1 MITTVTSN
9 SGLSS
14 ALSSAHAG
22 DTILL
27 AAGSYSKISLS
38 NVSFAGQVTITS
50 ADPAHMALVQ
60 GISVSNSSGLT
71 FADLSVSV
79 APNTTGVAALNSSNV
94 VFDALKVQGP
104 GSAIGGLGFMVAN
117 STNVTVSNSDISGLW
132 GGINHQDD
140 TGLTISGNKLHD
152 LQEDAIRG
160 GGSSNVVVANNF
172 VTDIH
177 PLAGDHPDAIQF
189 WGTAAHP
196 TVHDISITG
205 NVYVRGAGE
214 AAQGIFVADGAYQ
227 NVTVTN
233 NAMVGA
239 LYNGIVVSGATNAVI
254 QGNLV
259 EGYTDQG
266 SWIGVATSNNVQ
278 VSGNQ
283 ATGLLQLS
291 PNTNYAA
298 TNNTSIHPGAV
309 GDTTVLHNWE
319 QVHVTPPAPIVPP
332 PPVLVVPV
340 PPVVTPL
347 PPTTTPQTPDV
358 VSPVSPPV
366 GQPEFTTI
374 VVEGPYGPISIT
386 VPSSLSSG
394 APTKVSGGSVGGLMG
409 TAGSDLI
416 DGHGGADTMSGTG
429 GNDTYVVNDAHD
441 MVVEARNGGADT
453 VLSSVSSYTL
463 TNQVENLRLVG
474 TTTQTGVGN
483 GLDNVLTDNGVSSK
497 LSGGL
502 GNDTL
507 VTTGGSDTLTGGTGH
522 DVFQFQA
529 LPKGVD
535 SITDFTRGDD
545 RLDLHPLLG
554 AYHGTNPVADGWVKF
569 QVDGGGTTVLVDV
582 DGPSGHGGFVAIAKL
597 AGVTSALTAGTDWV
611 F

>member
-1 MITTVTSN
+1 VITTVTSN
-9 SGLSS
+9 SGLSA

-298 TNNTSIHPGAV
+298 TNNTSLTPGAV
-309 GDTTVLHNWE
+309 GDTAVLKSWE
-319 QVHVTPPAPIVPP
+319 QTHLSGSVPSITSSVTSPTTTSVVTPPTVNIVTEAPSVVIVAPA
-332 PPVLVVPV
+332 
-340 PPVVTPL
+340 
-347 PPTTTPQTPDV
+347 
-358 VSPVSPPV
+358 
-366 GQPEFTTI
+366 FTAPHATI
-374 VVEGPYGPISIT
+374 VGT
-386 VPSSLSSG
+386 SG
-394 APTKVSGGSVGGLMG
+394 NDRLMG
-409 TAGSDLI
+409 TTGNDVI
-416 DGHGGADTMSGTG
+416 DGHGGADTMSGIG
-429 GNDTYVVNDAHD
+429 GNDTYIVNDARD
-441 MVVEARNGGADT
+441 VVVEARNGGTDT

-483 GLDNVLTDNGVSSK
+483 ELDNVLTDNGVSSK

-611 F
+611 V